1 MLVVQKYGG
10 SSVANAELIRNVSRR
25 IARRIAAGDQVVAV
39 VSAMGDTTDDLLAL
53 ATSITDDP
61 NPRELDMLVATGEQ
75 VSCALVAMALQSI
88 GVNAVSLTGQQ
99 AGIFTG
105 SQQHQAGRV
114 SRVQADRVRQ
124 ELDAGRTPVVAGFQG
139 ITEDF
144 EIVTLGRG
152 ASDRRGS
159 SSRSRWGPTGTR
171 TART

>member
-1 MLVVQKYGG
+1 
-10 SSVANAELIRNVSRR
+10 
-25 IARRIAAGDQVVAV
+25 
-39 VSAMGDTTDDLLAL
+39 MGDTTDDLLAL

-114 SRVQADRVRQ
+114 RGCTQGSGVCTT
-124 ELDAGRTPVVAGFQG
+124 GRWSWPRYN
-139 ITEDF
+139 
-144 EIVTLGRG
+144 LP
-152 ASDRRGS
+152 S
-159 SSRSRWGPTGTR
+159 W
-171 TART
+171 